1 MRFPPARPS
10 RRSVLLGA
18 ASAGAVALLAACS
31 NDQKPA
37 GTTVQSTGPWEFTD
51 DRGVKITR
59 PERPAKVVAQVSAA
73 AALWDLG
80 VRPIGIFGATK
91 GADGK
96 PNNLAGS
103 VDLST
108 VTSVTETYGE
118 FEVEKFAALQPD
130 LLVAPIQVPK
140 ELWYVPKDS
149 VEAIEAIAPTLGVNY
164 LGRSVDRV
172 IDRYAEVAAALGA
185 DLKAAPVVAAKAEFA
200 AASKGLSE
208 LTAKKKGLRVL
219 FLSGGPDKLYF
230 GNPAAF
236 ADLTLLK
243 SLGLELITP
252 KFDPA
257 EPHWEEVSWE
267 VADKYPADVILYDAR
282 SAAVFTTDQA
292 KYPTYARLPA
302 VKAGQALAWNPE
314 TPTSWAAFAPALR
327 QLTTDLSRLRPVA
340 D

>member
-1 MRFPPARPS
+1 MFFPARPS

-18 ASAGAVALLAACS
+18 ASAGAAALLAACS
-31 NDQKPA
+31 NDQNPA
-37 GTTVQSTGPWEFTD
+37 GSTDQSTGPWEFTD

-59 PERPAKVVAQVSAA
+59 PARPAKVVAQVSAA

-103 VDLST
+103 VDLNA
-108 VTSVTETYGE
+108 VTSISETYGE
-118 FEVEKFAALQPD
+118 FAVEKFAALQPD
-130 LLVAPIQVPK
+130 LLIAPMQIAN
-140 ELWYVPKDS
+140 ELWYVPKES
-149 VEAIEAIAPTLGVNY
+149 VAAIEAVAPTLGVNY
-164 LGRSVDRV
+164 LKLSVDKV
-172 IDRYAEVAAALGA
+172 IDRYAELATALGA
-185 DLKAAPVVAAKAEFA
+185 DLKAAPVLTAKAEFA

-208 LTAKKKGLRVL
+208 VTAAKKDLRVL
-219 FLSGGPDKLYF
+219 FLSATPDKLYF
-230 GNPAAF
+230 GNPDAF
-236 ADLTLLK
+236 SDIALLK
-243 SLGLELITP
+243 NLGLELITP
-252 KFDPA
+252 KINPA

-267 VADKYPADVILYDAR
+267 LADKYPADVILFDSR
-282 SAAVFTTDQA
+282 SAAMFTTDRA

-327 QLTTDLSRLRPVA
+327 QLTTDLSRLRPVSG
-340 D
+340 